1 MRRDFG
7 GAMKLYELTWGVYPR
22 RVIIYLAEKGIS
34 DIARVPLDFLRGE
47 NREPEHLERNPAGTV
62 PVLEISSGVF
72 IRQSTAI
79 LEYLEEIYPS
89 PNMIGD
95 TPHAR
100 AFTRDLMSLINESTQ
115 FFGAFVT
122 HVSPLFAAMVEQKPD
137 AANGAW
143 NFFKQ
148 RVTALEQVVRS
159 DEFLTG
165 LHPTIAD
172 CSLAALVGFARD
184 FYGVELPSECAR
196 INQWYRRFST
206 RPSARTPEYPREL
219 LMLARGQ
226 GEIAR

>member
-7 GAMKLYELTWGVYPR
+7 GEMKLYELTWGVYPR

-34 DIARVPLDFLRGE
+34 DIARVTLDFLRGE
-47 NREPEHLERNPAGTV
+47 NREPEHLERNPTGTV

-79 LEYLEEIYPS
+79 LEYLEEIYPC

-122 HVSPLFAAMVEQKPD
+122 HASPLFAAMVEQKRD
-137 AANGAW
+137 AADGAW

-148 RVTALEQVVRS
+148 RLTALDQVVRS
-159 DEFLTG
+159 DEFLNG
-165 LHPTIAD
+165 FHPTIAD

-184 FYGVELPSECAR
+184 FYGVELPRECAR
-196 INQWYRRFST
+196 INEWYRRFST
-206 RPSARTPEYPREL
+206 RPSARPPEYPREL
-219 LMLARGQ
+219 LALARGQ
-226 GEIAR
+226 GEMAR